1 MDSLIFTW
9 RFFIYF
15 SCFVYICLYKADR
28 IVYNCYIVLLRDA
41 VVLT

>member
-1 MDSLIFTW
+1 MGSLIFTW
-9 RFFIYF
+9 RFLYIFPF
-15 SCFVYICLYKADR
+15 MYICLYKADR